1 MRPLL
6 GMKVTNERSLLERLA
21 SPPAAS
27 FRKTGVD
34 LQRLS
39 DSIILHL
46 RRMMNCRHGFTPA
59 APDYGLPDLNEC
71 FFDFPDSITYL
82 KQAIQTSVEKYEPRL
97 SRVRV
102 RYSEDPENPLEMK
115 FEIQARLETE
125 EEAVTFA
132 FTTKMGSA
140 GGIQVIE

>member
-1 MRPLL
+1 
-6 GMKVTNERSLLERLA
+6 MKVTNERSLLERLV

-27 FRKTGVD
+27 FRRAGVD

-59 APDYGLPDLNEC
+59 LPDYGLPDLNEC
-71 FFDFPDSITYL
+71 FFAFPDSLTYL
-82 KQAIQTSVEKYEPRL
+82 KQSIQTSIEKYEPRL
-97 SRVRV
+97 SRVRLKFV
-102 RYSEDPENPLEMK
+102 EDPDNPLEIR

-125 EEAVTFA
+125 DEAVTFA
-132 FTTKMGSA
+132 FTTKLGSA

>member
-1 MRPLL
+1 
-6 GMKVTNERSLLERLA
+6 MKVKSERSLLERLV

-27 FRKTGVD
+27 FRRSGVD

-71 FFDFPDSITYL
+71 FFAFPDSMTYL
-82 KQAIQTSVEKYEPRL
+82 KQSIQTSIEKYEPRL
-97 SRVRV
+97 SRVRLKFV
-102 RYSEDPENPLEMK
+102 EDPDNPLEIR

-125 EEAVTFA
+125 EESVTFA
-132 FTTKMGSA
+132 FTTKLGSA

>member
-1 MRPLL
+1 
-6 GMKVTNERSLLERLA
+6 MKVTNERTLLERLVA
-21 SPPAAS
+21 PPAAS

-46 RRMMNCRHGFTPA
+46 RRMMNCRHGFTPS

-71 FFDFPDSITYL
+71 FFAFPDSVSYL
-82 KQAIQTSVEKYEPRL
+82 KQSLQNSIEKYEPRL
-97 SRVRV
+97 SRVRLKFV
-102 RYSEDPENPLEMK
+102 EDSENPLEIR

-125 EEAVTFA
+125 DESVTFA

>member
-1 MRPLL
+1 
-6 GMKVTNERSLLERLA
+6 MKVKSERSLLERLA
-21 SPPAAS
+21 APPAAS

-34 LQRLS
+34 LQHLS

-59 APDYGLPDLNEC
+59 LPDYGLPDLNEC
-71 FFDFPDSITYL
+71 FFGFPDSLTYL
-82 KQAIQTSVEKYEPRL
+82 KQAIQTSIEKYEPRL
-97 SRVRV
+97 SRVRLKFV
-102 RYSEDPENPLEMK
+102 EDPDNPLEIR

-125 EEAVTFA
+125 EESVTFA